1 VKQILRTVRQTL
13 LVTVLLVLASVSS
26 STANAQFGQDRIQR
40 PLNRPTVSPY
50 INMFRGNNSSN
61 VLLNYYGSVRPQQ
74 QFYSQ
79 DRQLSQ
85 RIDQNR
91 RFFGASRQQNEP
103 QQNRNPYRRYQMSPT
118 GHPVGFMT
126 FGAAGGQG
134 DDGGGGDSSGFGGGQ
149 SQSAGFGGGQQSFGG
164 GLGQSYGSG
173 FSSGHRVSFGAGRG
187 FGAARF

>member
-1 VKQILRTVRQTL
+1 MKQILRTVRQTL
-13 LVTVLLVLASVSS
+13 PVTVLLVLASVSS

-91 RFFGASRQQNEP
+91 RFFGASRHLAQWRPGCASRVWPN
-103 QQNRNPYRRYQMSPT
+103 
-118 GHPVGFMT
+118 H
-126 FGAAGGQG
+126 
-134 DDGGGGDSSGFGGGQ
+134 
-149 SQSAGFGGGQQSFGG
+149 
-164 GLGQSYGSG
+164 GL
-173 FSSGHRVSFGAGRG
+173 
-187 FGAARF
+187 ARTAR